1 MRPVVL
7 LSVFLVVSC
16 CREVLSAE
24 LIRQQPSQDFV
35 KLTSSRKQI
44 AKRRFRR
51 DVKYQDDPDS
61 VNTNK
66 EGPCNDPTTQAGHGI
81 KKMPVSKLRR
91 ANCCIDED
99 SKIAKVI
106 FCVFSALV
114 SNIDC
119 SFSFSGCLRTKQNLV
134 SQ

>member
-1 MRPVVL
+1 MRPVIL

-51 DVKYQDDPDS
+51 DAEHQEDPDS

-66 EGPCNDPTTQAGHGI
+66 ESPCNDPTTQAGHGI

-99 SKIAKVI
+99 SKVAKVI
-106 FCVFSALV
+106 CVFFPLS
-114 SNIDC
+114 
-119 SFSFSGCLRTKQNLV
+119 
-134 SQ
+134 